1 MKLGMFTRTLGS
13 VIAVAGLIF
22 ALFKAGQMTWE
33 RWNNWS
39 KRSQESPLLSRV
51 DKSVSFIPL
60 KPVPVLPQGY
70 SVLILCYHDF
80 REKPNRWSM
89 TPQRLEAHLQTL
101 KALGFSFLTVSEAV
115 DLMTGRWQGNLPER
129 VVVITVDDGFRSAY
143 TILFPLLKRY
153 GAKATLF
160 IYTDWIGKT
169 RMALTWEQLR
179 EMSQSGL
186 VEIASHTV
194 THAYPRRLRRTLSR
208 EQFRQRMLWE
218 FVQSK
223 KELEERLGVNVNG
236 LAYPGGQADGMI
248 KELAKKAGYHW
259 AVVINPEPMTAN
271 SDLFSLPRYGV
282 NSETFVATL
291 KAWVTKQPIQL
302 ARYSKQSK
310 KVFVNNANSPKPS
323 RKKRTSKTARRPSLS
338 RVINIHR
345 R

>member
-1 MKLGMFTRTLGS
+1 MKPGTFTRTVGS
-13 VIAVAGLIF
+13 VIAVACLIF

-33 RWNNWS
+33 RWNNWG

-51 DKSVSFIPL
+51 DKSVSFTPM
-60 KPVPVLPQGY
+60 KPAPVLPQGY
-70 SVLILCYHDF
+70 SVFILCYHDF
-80 REKPNRWSM
+80 GEKPSKWSI

-101 KALGFSFLTVSEAV
+101 KDLGFSFLTVSEAV
-115 DLMTGRWQGNLPER
+115 DLMTGRWHGDLPER
-129 VVVITVDDGFRSAY
+129 AVVITVDDGFCSAY

-160 IYTDWIGKT
+160 VYTDWIGKT
-169 RMALTWEQLR
+169 RRALTWEQLR
-179 EMSQSGL
+179 EMAQSGL

-194 THAYPRRLRRTLSR
+194 THTYPRRLKRALSH

-236 LAYPGGQADGMI
+236 LAYPGGQADGTI
-248 KELAKKAGYHW
+248 KELAKKAGYRW
-259 AVVINPEPMTAN
+259 AMVINPEPMTAN
-271 SDLFSLPRYGV
+271 SDLYSLPRYGV
-282 NSETFVATL
+282 NSETSVATL

-302 ARYSKQSK
+302 AHYRKQNK
-310 KVFVNNANSPKPS
+310 KVSVNNANSPKISRRKPTSKIARRSSPS
-323 RKKRTSKTARRPSLS
+323 RVVNL
-338 RVINIHR
+338 HR